1 MKINKNFQT
10 VRFFKVI
17 VFVTLV
23 GILLFF
29 VSYYLGNF
37 LLEGNKNS
45 KEGIHSQTTLP
56 INEKQTEKMKEN
68 EIQVS
73 VITGEIVEIKNDVV
87 IISSQIYDQEK
98 KIVRIKPNEDIFIYQ
113 YPEVTEDRDSEL
125 NRINYGE
132 KEKLQFSDLKPGEL
146 ITFSL
151 ENSVSLADVEEI
163 ILEVSEILVNR
174 NTDISENEM

>member
-1 MKINKNFQT
+1 
-10 VRFFKVI
+10 
-17 VFVTLV
+17 
-23 GILLFF
+23 
-29 VSYYLGNF
+29 
-37 LLEGNKNS
+37 
-45 KEGIHSQTTLP
+45 
-56 INEKQTEKMKEN
+56 MKEN

-125 NRINYGE
+125 NRINYDE
-132 KEKLQFSDLKPGEL
+132 KENLQFSDLKPGEL